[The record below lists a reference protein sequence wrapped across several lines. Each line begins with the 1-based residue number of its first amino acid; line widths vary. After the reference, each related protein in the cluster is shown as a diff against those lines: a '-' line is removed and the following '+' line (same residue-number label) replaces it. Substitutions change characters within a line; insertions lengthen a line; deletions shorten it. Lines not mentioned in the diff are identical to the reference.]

1 VLSNVD
7 PNFGITADIILQ
19 NVNTTTGAVDNTVN
33 VTSIA
38 AAAGIDLTTS
48 FSSKSELAINTSLD
62 GTSLTFMGYNATPG
76 QLDISYSNTPG
87 SLEPGN
93 TDIASPTYRAIGD
106 LNLSTN
112 ALSVTLTNPYNGNN
126 GRAAIGIGNGQ
137 YYTVGNAGNG
147 NGSSQTT
154 LNTGVQL
161 ITPSG
166 TNGTLGTNALVGQFN
181 CVAQGYTCSS
191 SDKSAKDN
199 NYRGET
205 IFDGTLYVSKGSGSN
220 GIDTVY
226 QVGSPGTLPA
236 AGATTPI
243 TVLPGLNTLPAKTD
257 TDGPHPFGMNG
268 SWVLDYELTG
278 NLIGSSYSVQG
289 TGSLAGYSLTTT
301 TDGLRNLTGKVN
313 ANGWV
318 TLYAVTSTEGSV
330 LGGSGA
336 DPNQIVEITDTL
348 SNFGCGRRGRK
359 FQGARHRRPR
369 PGVSRRRPG
378 AGSAAGRRVAAA
390 QRPRRAGD
398 LRSPPRQ
405 LTV

>member
-1 VLSNVD
+1 
-7 PNFGITADIILQ
+7 
-19 NVNTTTGAVDNTVN
+19 
-33 VTSIA
+33 
-38 AAAGIDLTTS
+38 
-48 FSSKSELAINTSLD
+48 
-62 GTSLTFMGYNATPG
+62 MGYNATPG

-257 TDGPHPFGMNG
+257 TDG
-268 SWVLDYELTG
+268 
-278 NLIGSSYSVQG
+278 
-289 TGSLAGYSLTTT
+289 
-301 TDGLRNLTGKVN
+301 
-313 ANGWV
+313 
-318 TLYAVTSTEGSV
+318 
-330 LGGSGA
+330 
-336 DPNQIVEITDTL
+336 
-348 SNFGCGRRGRK
+348 
-359 FQGARHRRPR
+359 
-369 PGVSRRRPG
+369 
-378 AGSAAGRRVAAA
+378 
-390 QRPRRAGD
+390 
-398 LRSPPRQ
+398 
-405 LTV
+405 